1 MEIKEYL
8 MSNQNSYAAVKKQ
21 YFKTLKQFVPIV
33 ERVHGSH
40 HPEFYEVRKLFDAIV
55 KEESAL
61 DSIFEKLQEVTDN
74 YAIPEDVCESYEAV
88 YKMLE
93 ALDHSYNE
101 SV

>member
-1 MEIKEYL
+1 
-8 MSNQNSYAAVKKQ
+8 MSNENSYATVKKQ

-40 HPEFYEVRKLFDAIV
+40 HPEFHEVSKLFNEIV
-55 KEESAL
+55 QEKSTLEP
-61 DSIFEKLQEVTDN
+61 IFEKLREVTDN